1 MAKIGIN
8 LSTGSFQKEE
18 FVVGIDLGTT
28 NSLIAIVHPDTK
40 KATVL
45 KEFNQHA
52 LVPSVIH
59 FGDTITVGEAAL
71 HFMETDPLNTIFSV
85 KRLLGKSYDD
95 VQADTDMLGYKI
107 VENTSDAEKM
117 VRVQVGEKYYTA
129 IELSAMILQELK
141 ARAEHI
147 LKTSVNKAVITVPA
161 YFNDSQRQATKDA
174 AKLAGLDALRII
186 NEPTAASL
194 AYGIG
199 IKKDE
204 SKTIAV
210 FDLGGG
216 TFDVSILRIEDG
228 VFEVL
233 STAGDTH
240 LGGDDFDRIIVDI
253 FKQQLLS
260 ANADMKFDKE
270 IVQTIR
276 LTAQL
281 AKKHLSSNENYAGEI
296 AGLTVAINKS
306 QFELLCPDLLKKCV
320 ACCATALQDSG
331 LNIADIQEVIMVGG
345 SIRMPMVKTAAVH
358 FFGRE
363 VNDSI
368 NPDEAVAL
376 GAAIQADALGG
387 GNTNDVLLLDVTPLS
402 LGIETMGGLMETL
415 VARNSKIPTSVA
427 KEFTTHKDGQ
437 VAMKITVYQ
446 GERDLVKDN
455 RLLTEFEL
463 RGIPAMPAGLAK
475 VQISFRIN
483 ADGILTVQA
492 KELRSGVQQ
501 TVDVRPQYGL
511 TDEEVEAMLM
521 ASLTNAKSDVQVRAL
536 TEARTEAEILVST
549 TKAFLVKHGK
559 LITEEEKIAT
569 ENAMQVLEVAMK
581 DSDRD
586 KIHALIDALNK
597 ISTPY
602 AERVMDVAVAS
613 ALKGQDI
620 KANN

>member
-8 LSTGSFQKEE
+8 LSTGSFQKDE

-45 KEFNQHA
+45 KEYNQHA
-52 LVPSVIH
+52 LVPSVVH
-59 FGDTITVGEAAL
+59 FGDSISVGETAL
-71 HFMETDPLNTIFSV
+71 QYVSTDPLNTIFSV
-85 KRLLGKSYDD
+85 KRLIGKSYED
-95 VQADTDMLGYKI
+95 VQVDSEMLGYKI
-107 VENTSDAEKM
+107 VDNASDTEKM
-117 VRVQVGEKYYTA
+117 VRVQVGDKYYTA
-129 IELSAMILQELK
+129 IELSALILKELK
-141 ARAEHI
+141 DRAEHI
-147 LKTSVNKAVITVPA
+147 LKTSVHKAVITVPA

-199 IKKDE
+199 IDKQE

-233 STAGDTH
+233 STSGDTH
-240 LGGDDFDRIIVDI
+240 LGGDDFDKKIVDL
-253 FKQQLLS
+253 FKQQITAQDASVEFDKTLLQVIRLS
-260 ANADMKFDKE
+260 AQA
-270 IVQTIR
+270 
-276 LTAQL
+276 
-281 AKKHLSSNENYAGEI
+281 AKKQLSSADQFEGKVLNFDVQISKIQFEEMC
-296 AGLTVAINKS
+296 AGLVAQCI
-306 QFELLCPDLLKKCV
+306 KC
-320 ACCATALQDSG
+320 CSNALTDSG
-331 LNIADIQEVIMVGG
+331 LSVAEIQEVLMVGG
-345 SIRMPMVKTAAVH
+345 STRMPMVKHAAAR

-376 GAAIQADALGG
+376 GAAIQADVLSGG
-387 GNTNDVLLLDVTPLS
+387 TTNDVLLLDVTPLS

-415 VARNSKIPTSVA
+415 VPRNSKIPTSVA

-437 VAMKITVYQ
+437 VAMAITVYQ

-455 RLLTEFEL
+455 RKLTEFEL

-475 VQISFRIN
+475 VQIAFKIN
-483 ADGILTVQA
+483 TDGILTVQA

-511 TDEEVEAMLM
+511 TDEEVEAMLLS
-521 ASLTNAKSDVQVRAL
+521 SLTNAKADVHIRAL
-536 TEARTEAEILVST
+536 TEARTEAEVLIST
-549 TKAFLVKHGK
+549 TNAFLSKHK
-559 LITEEEKIAT
+559 DLITSEEKLAT
-569 ENAMQVLEVAMK
+569 EDAITELKTAQSN
-581 DSDRD
+581 DDRD
-586 KIHALIDALNK
+586 KIHALIDKLNA

-602 AERVMDVAVAS
+602 AQRVMDKAVAT
-613 ALKGQDI
+613 ALTGQNLKD
-620 KANN
+620 K